1 MYPVLF
7 SVPNA
12 WRGMSGGALAAEIA
26 VVLAACALWAYTAV
40 RRRKDLL
47 ASAANL
53 VAFLGL
59 AHLAV
64 SLLMDTITI
73 YTFGVVIIL
82 AFLAGSAY
90 VVRRTRPL
98 GIPDKTMFDWA
109 FWMLIVGIVGSR
121 LLYAYLNWEQFQE
134 DKGEVFRIWHG
145 GLVWYGGMIPAAVVG
160 LYLLARHRFPVLR
173 VADVAAAGLMLAL
186 GIGRWACLLAGDDYG
201 RPTDLPWGIRFY
213 AEKALVA
220 TDLKG
225 VALHPTQLYMSLKA
239 LWIFFF
245 VDWIA
250 RKAKYAGT
258 AFGAMLVL
266 YAVARAAFV
275 EPFRGDFVERNPS
288 YGDRLALRVRLE
300 KDSGPAVR
308 VPRGQEVVDRRTG
321 IRGVLLDDASLGEG
335 AGSATVHAM
344 SLDRFSR
351 YRYLRTGERPN
362 WSVDAIEGVPPAV
375 RVSSDTLTSRDPGRQ
390 GWYDSHLRV
399 PPGFVS
405 TSQWISL
412 AVLLAGVGCIAL
424 ARRRKEPGYGA
435 ALEAM
440 GSGGVAPPGTSRDG

>member
-1 MYPVLF
+1 LYPVLF
-7 SVPNA
+7 SIPNA
-12 WRGMSGGALAAEIA
+12 WRGMSGGALAAELA
-26 VVLAACALWAYTAV
+26 VVLGACALWAYTAV

-47 ASAANL
+47 ASAASL

-59 AHLAV
+59 AHLGV
-64 SLLMDTITI
+64 SLLMDAITI

-109 FWMLIVGIVGSR
+109 FWMLIVGIAGSR

-145 GLVWYGGMIPAAVVG
+145 GLVWYGGMIPAAAVG
-160 LYLLARHRFPVLR
+160 LYLLARQRLPVLR

-220 TDLKG
+220 PDLKG

-250 RKAKYAGT
+250 RRAKYAGT
-258 AFGAMLVL
+258 ALGAMLVF
-266 YAVARAAFV
+266 YAVARAALV

-288 YGDRLALRVRLE
+288 YGDRLALRIHLE
-300 KDSGPAVR
+300 KDAGPPVR
-308 VPRGQEVVDRRTG
+308 LARGHEVWQRRTG
-321 IRGVLLDDASLGEG
+321 IRGLLLEDAVLGEG
-335 AGSATVHAM
+335 AAKATVHAI
-344 SLDRFSR
+344 SVDRFSR
-351 YRYLRTGERPN
+351 YRYARTGHRPE
-362 WSVDAIEGVPPAV
+362 WSVDAIDNLPPEV
-375 RVSSDTLTSRDPGRQ
+375 RVSSDTRTSRDPGRQ
-390 GWYDSHLRV
+390 GWYDSHLPV

-412 AVLLAGVGCIAL
+412 AVVLAGAGILAL
-424 ARRRKEPGYGA
+424 ARRRREVGYGA
-435 ALEAM
+435 ALAAAA
-440 GSGGVAPPGTSRDG
+440 GAPPASAR